1 MSSISAFLTAARARL
16 LPWTVAPAFAEFAA
30 AWPWEEGE
38 DRAQAE
44 LAWNRLRRRDRQHAL
59 AAVGAYVTPRAPGRW
74 RGSAVSY
81 LRDRLFGN
89 YLAAVRPHR
98 SRFHQS

>member
-44 LAWNRLRRRDRQHAL
+44 LAWNRLRRRDRRHAL
-59 AAVGAYVTPRAPGRW
+59 AAIRAYVTPRSSGR
-74 RGSAVSY
+74 RRSHAKTY
-81 LRDRLFGN
+81 LRDRLFRD